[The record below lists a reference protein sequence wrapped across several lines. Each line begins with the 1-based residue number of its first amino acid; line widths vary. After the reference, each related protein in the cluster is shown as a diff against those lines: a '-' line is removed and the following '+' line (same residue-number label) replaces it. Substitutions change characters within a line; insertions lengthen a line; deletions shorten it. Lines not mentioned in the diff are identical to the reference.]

1 MVNVQRETPVAVI
14 LRDITKYIS
23 LIRILARPGELFAIE
38 IGHSGSCY
46 HESDSCL
53 RSQFARRRLYVR
65 TEFKPETWALVLNRN
80 NIESASMIPSLKG
93 RTKIGP

>member
-65 TEFKPETWALVLNRN
+65 TETWALVLNRN